1 MKLLILGSNGLL
13 GNTITKYFLDRPDFS
28 TFSILRNKS
37 KLIYFKEKYHKNFL
51 LIDNILDY
59 DQTEKNI
66 KSLSPDIIIN
76 CLGMTN
82 KNHIINANNYEE
94 FITVNSLFPYRLQRT
109 CTELGARLIHFST
122 DCIFSGKKGFYNE
135 NDIPDPP
142 DIYGRSK
149 LLGELDFENT
159 ITIRKSVIGH
169 ELITKKGL
177 LEWFLSQNN
186 SVQGY
191 KNAIFS
197 GITVLELAKLID
209 KYLIPRDDLKGILNI
224 AGELISKFDL
234 LKIIANVYEK
244 KIDIIPNELIKIDRS
259 LNGSQFNKLTGYKV
273 KSWPK
278 LIKDMYDFQLL
289 NK

>member
-1 MKLLILGSNGLL
+1 M
-13 GNTITKYFLDRPDFS
+13 
-28 TFSILRNKS
+28 
-37 KLIYFKEKYHKNFL
+37 
-51 LIDNILDY
+51 
-59 DQTEKNI
+59 
-66 KSLSPDIIIN
+66 
-76 CLGMTN
+76 
-82 KNHIINANNYEE
+82 
-94 FITVNSLFPYRLQRT
+94 
-109 CTELGARLIHFST
+109 
-122 DCIFSGKKGFYNE
+122 
-135 NDIPDPP
+135 
-142 DIYGRSK
+142 
-149 LLGELDFENT
+149 DFENT